1 MKKRLF
7 IYNLIIIICIIT
19 IFTAI
24 SIAVIKHN
32 IFSYA
37 EDTVVNYTSTYASL
51 YKDGADKNLLAQ
63 VDDNVR
69 ISIISSEGTL
79 LADSLPIDT
88 VAAENHLARPEIQA
102 ALNGSPEVCSR
113 YSSTAGSE
121 FIYYAVKV
129 TEGDGYVFIRAS
141 IPVASS
147 AVYIKTV
154 TPLFLIILAV
164 TCIAYFIISSYIVK
178 RLMRPLDDI
187 KDSLNDLSNGK
198 YSPNRL
204 GGSYEETHQII
215 KEIDS
220 INTKLSD
227 NIKILNSEK
236 EKLQYVLQNMTDGL
250 FALDKDNNIVLI
262 NNSAMSAFNRSSEIL
277 GKNLNYLTFD
287 EGLLSHINEAV
298 NKEQSLIFEEEI
310 NNKIYLCTIKAMPG
324 IALTAVFMSD
334 ITESK
339 HTRQI
344 REEFFANA
352 SHELKTPLTAIKGF
366 NELTAINNKDKSL
379 NKYIEKIDRE
389 TSRMLSLISDMLRL
403 SELENA
409 RALTPSHIKLGEICT
424 EVRELLADKINA
436 ENISV
441 EISGDS
447 TVEAEYKHMYE
458 LIKNLFENAVLY
470 NRKNG
475 SVNIRI
481 TDKVDHA
488 VLKVSD
494 SGSGISP
501 ADQSRI
507 YERFYRADK
516 SRSRKNGGTGLGLSI
531 VKHICNL
538 YGADV
543 TLKSKQGLGTDIIV
557 NIPKHCK
564 T

>member
-7 IYNLIIIICIIT
+7 IYNLIIIICIIV
-19 IFTAI
+19 IFAAV

-32 IFSYA
+32 VFSYA
-37 EDTVVNYTSTYASL
+37 EDTVINYTNTYARL
-51 YKDGADKNLLAQ
+51 YKEVTDTSLLVKADS
-63 VDDNVR
+63 DVR
-69 ISIISSEGTL
+69 ISIISADGTL
-79 LADSLPIDT
+79 IADSLPIN
-88 VAAENHLARPEIQA
+88 VGAVENHLSRPEIQA
-102 ALNGSPEVCSR
+102 ALIGSPEVCSR
-113 YSSTAGSE
+113 YSSSAGSS

-129 TEGDGYVFIRAS
+129 SDGDSHVFIRAS
-141 IPVASS
+141 IPLASS
-147 AVYIKTV
+147 TGYIKTV
-154 TPLFLIILAV
+154 TPLFIIILV
-164 TCIAYFIISSYIVK
+164 IICIAYFIISNYIVN

-187 KDSLNDLSNGK
+187 KNSLNDLSNGN
-198 YSPNRL
+198 YSPNHL
-204 GGSYEETHQII
+204 AGSYEETEQII

-220 INTKLSD
+220 INAKLSD
-227 NIKILNSEK
+227 NLRSLNSEK
-236 EKLQYVLQNMTDGL
+236 EKLQYVLQNMTDGM

-262 NNSAMSAFNRSSEIL
+262 NNSALSAFNRSNEII

-287 EGLLSHINEAV
+287 EGLLNHINESV
-298 NKEQSLIFEEEI
+298 SKGQSSIFEEQVD
-310 NNKIYLCTIKAMPG
+310 NKIYLCTIKALPG
-324 IALTAVFMSD
+324 IGLTAVFMSD

-339 HTRQI
+339 RSRQI

-366 NELTAINNKDKSL
+366 NDLTAINNKDENL

-389 TSRMLSLISDMLRL
+389 TNRMLSLISDMLRL
-403 SELENA
+403 SELENT
-409 RALTPSHIKLGEICT
+409 RALSPSPVKLRDICI
-424 EVRELLADKINA
+424 EVNELLADKIRE

-447 TVEAEYKHMYE
+447 TVNAEYKHMYE

-481 TDKVDHA
+481 TDSDNYA
-488 VLKVSD
+488 ILKVSD

-501 ADQSRI
+501 SDQSRI

-538 YGADV
+538 YSADI
-543 TLKSKQGLGTDIIV
+543 TLRSKQGLGTDIIV
-557 NIPKHCK
+557 NIPKQYK
-564 T
+564 A